1 MTVALPRGLTF
12 TRSRSTVTVTGV
24 GNHRLK
30 FTASLQH
37 GILVLKLRRTS
48 AQVHVTIVYP
58 RIKAGGGLVPQVTSH
73 HASRLTLTVHATDA
87 FNLSTKLT
95 ARVKPNP

>member
-1 MTVALPRGLTF
+1 MQQELAAAGAGLQF
-12 TRSRSTVTVTGV
+12 AAGQL
-24 GNHRLK
+24 N
-30 FTASLQH
+30 
-37 GILVLKLRRTS
+37 VLKLRRTS

-73 HASRLTLTVHATDA
+73 HASRITLTVHATDA

-95 ARVKPNP
+95 ARVNRNP